1 MTQDNP
7 HTVLLTGDSGFIGS
21 YLSLRLQ
28 SAGEK
33 ITGLDLR
40 PKEYFEI
47 PYRQTVGNV
56 LDRDAVCRALEGVDT
71 IIHLATSHMGFG
83 GVGGSGMGAY
93 HGKLSFDTFTHQ
105 KSIVDKKTWIDLP
118 LRYRPYTNFKFK
130 LLRMF
135 LK

>member
-1 MTQDNP
+1 MRDEIFGP
-7 HTVLLTGDSGFIGS
+7 ILPLIS
-21 YLSLRLQ
+21 YTNIDDVIAILRDKPKSLALYLFT
-28 SAGEK
+28 SKKETEK
-33 ITGLDLR
+33 KILR
-40 PKEYFEI
+40 SISFGGGCI
-47 PYRQTVGNV
+47 N
-56 LDRDAVCRALEGVDT
+56 DT
-71 IIHLATSHMGFG
+71 IINLATSHMGFG

-105 KSIVDKKTWIDLP
+105 KSIVDKKTLIYLP